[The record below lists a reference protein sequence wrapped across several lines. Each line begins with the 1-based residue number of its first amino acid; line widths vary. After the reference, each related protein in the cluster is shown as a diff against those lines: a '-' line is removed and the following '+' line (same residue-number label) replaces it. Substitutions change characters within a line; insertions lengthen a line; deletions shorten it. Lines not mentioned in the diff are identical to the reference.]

1 MTPATLGLTTGS
13 SWSAV
18 CAALVVWAALSQPAA
33 AADPESVPCLM
44 TTKFEEIR
52 DKFINR
58 QGRLAAAPVTTFLS
72 GDSSARLVFQQA
84 LGENANLKI
93 FRVFETDNADI
104 KSIKGTELPVLS
116 VQPALEKLVD
126 GYRPNDS
133 VLLRVE
139 IDPQAPP
146 LWREHH
152 FLILACSGGQVS
164 SWGLV
169 TARVSSPF
177 ISFLVC
183 AVVAFLVYVLA
194 MSAVWVSRRSSH
206 PLEAKY
212 PAFFAAKKISL
223 RDFVN
228 PIHLTANAFN
238 QASVQK
244 LQVLLFSFLVG
255 WLLLSLVLRTGAL
268 ADLSPTVVG
277 LLGISGIGAATA
289 QITYQQKT
297 RLSFENWAWLEKR
310 GVLERPDPETMP
322 GPQWRDLVLTNRE
335 FDVYKLQTIIFSI
348 AVAFALISAGASN
361 LSSFTVPE
369 TLLGILGLSQ
379 VVYIG
384 GILVRPP
391 AVNDL
396 DEALTKLRAT
406 GEMVA
411 AAKAQ
416 NTDTGPDGKLLASL
430 PPGQK
435 VAVNAQRQYDD
446 LADRVIP
453 MIESTLEV
461 KADRTKL

>member
-139 IDPQAPP
+139 IDPQTPL

-223 RDFVN
+223 GTLSIRSTLRRM
-228 PIHLTANAFN
+228 PSIRRAFR
-238 QASVQK
+238 SCR
-244 LQVLLFSFLVG
+244 SCYSRS
-255 WLLLSLVLRTGAL
+255 W
-268 ADLSPTVVG
+268 
-277 LLGISGIGAATA
+277 
-289 QITYQQKT
+289 
-297 RLSFENWAWLEKR
+297 WA
-310 GVLERPDPETMP
+310 G
-322 GPQWRDLVLTNRE
+322 
-335 FDVYKLQTIIFSI
+335 FCS
-348 AVAFALISAGASN
+348 
-361 LSSFTVPE
+361 LSSCGLA
-369 TLLGILGLSQ
+369 LLPIC
-379 VVYIG
+379 
-384 GILVRPP
+384 
-391 AVNDL
+391 
-396 DEALTKLRAT
+396 
-406 GEMVA
+406 
-411 AAKAQ
+411 
-416 NTDTGPDGKLLASL
+416 
-430 PPGQK
+430 
-435 VAVNAQRQYDD
+435 RQ
-446 LADRVIP
+446 L
-453 MIESTLEV
+453 
-461 KADRTKL
+461 

>member
-1 MTPATLGLTTGS
+1 MPRTAWGS
-13 SWSAV
+13 RMGGGRSAL
-18 CAALVVWAALSQPAA
+18 CIALVVWAALSQPTV
-33 AADPESVPCLM
+33 AADAESAPCLM
-44 TTKFEEIR
+44 TTTFEEIR
-52 DKFINR
+52 DKFIDR

-72 GDSSARLVFQQA
+72 GDSNARLVFQQA
-84 LGENANLKI
+84 LGENGNPKI

-104 KSIKGTELPVLS
+104 KSFKGTELPVLS
-116 VQPALEKLVD
+116 VQPALDKLVD
-126 GYRPNDS
+126 GYRPSDS

-139 IDPQAPP
+139 IDAQPP
-146 LWREHH
+146 SLWREHH
-152 FLILACSGGQVS
+152 FLILACSGARVS

-177 ISFLVC
+177 VSFLVC
-183 AVVAFLVYVLA
+183 TVIALLIYLLA

-212 PAFFAAKKISL
+212 PAFFAAKKINL
-223 RDFVN
+223 RDFIN

-297 RLSFENWAWLEKR
+297 RLSFENWAWLDNK
-310 GVLERPDPETMP
+310 GVLEKPDPRTML

-335 FDVYKLQTIIFSI
+335 FDVYKLQTIIFSV
-348 AVAFALISAGASN
+348 AVAFALITAGASN

-396 DEALTKLRAT
+396 DEALTKLRAA
-406 GEMVA
+406 GETVA

-416 NTDTGPDGKLLASL
+416 NTDTGPDGKLLATL
-430 PPGQK
+430 PPGQG